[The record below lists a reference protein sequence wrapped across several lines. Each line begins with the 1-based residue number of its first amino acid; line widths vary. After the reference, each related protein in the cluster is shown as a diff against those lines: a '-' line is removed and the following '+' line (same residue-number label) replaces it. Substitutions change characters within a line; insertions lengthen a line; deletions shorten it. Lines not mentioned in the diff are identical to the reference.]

1 MRRYKLTI
9 HILVILSV
17 FNFVLAAPI
26 AVLRKACADMAD
38 EGEDMRIVSGKR
50 AEPRGDPWAG
60 LTPASPG
67 SGSMSVQVTSPG
79 DSMSVASS
87 SSSPGSPPGPPPTSD
102 HPSGVHQEMTN
113 PIQVPSSAPGGHRP
127 WYSLDDIR
135 WSSYSPGGTALPWKS
150 PGDTGPHSITPG
162 RDRPQLFRPGTSNK
176 IEPGWSVRTRPPNK
190 PTTEI
195 EPGETPPPS
204 SGKVVPPS
212 DQIIP
217 PSPSEV
223 LPPPEQVP
231 PESSSE
237 VLPSSE
243 QVPPKSSSEILPSSE
258 QEGLAQTPTV
268 QTKSKSKSFLSNLAS
283 SSKTFLSNFPSK
295 SKTFLSNLPSKSK
308 TVLSNLV
315 TNSKTFLSN
324 LPSKSKAVFSNLAT
338 NSKTFLS
345 NVASKSKSLFG
356 KLASK
361 PKVSPVVL

>member
-1 MRRYKLTI
+1 
-9 HILVILSV
+9 
-17 FNFVLAAPI
+17 
-26 AVLRKACADMAD
+26 MAD

-50 AEPRGDPWAG
+50 AELEGTLGRVVEFVAG
-60 LTPASPG
+60 LTTGATANVRPSKWG
-67 SGSMSVQVTSPG
+67 SSG
-79 DSMSVASS
+79 D
-87 SSSPGSPPGPPPTSD
+87 D
-102 HPSGVHQEMTN
+102 N
-113 PIQVPSSAPGGHRP
+113 PIQVPSSASGGHRP

-150 PGDTGPHSITPG
+150 PDDTGPHSITPG
-162 RDRPQLFRPGTSNK
+162 RDRPQLFRPGTTNK

-195 EPGETPPPS
+195 ESGETPPPS

-243 QVPPKSSSEILPSSE
+243 QVPPKSSSE
-258 QEGLAQTPTV
+258 EGLAQTPTMQQSPSPKQIQDIFEQPAQQIQDGTEQSGHQLQDV
-268 QTKSKSKSFLSNLAS
+268 FQQPAQQIQGGFQQLA
-283 SSKTFLSNFPSK
+283 
-295 SKTFLSNLPSKSK
+295 
-308 TVLSNLV
+308 
-315 TNSKTFLSN
+315 TNSKTFFSN

-338 NSKTFLS
+338 NSKTFFS

-356 KLASK
+356 KLAGK
-361 PKVSPVVL
+361 PKVLPVVL